1 MLVKKGEPP
10 ISAMHSCFL
19 LPKDQ
24 AGANISITA
33 DTINIIVGIKDLL
46 KPAGAAEVPAERVE
60 REVAVA
66 QNTRTPRLGNT
77 WQVGGGGGEGGEKLM
92 EKMRRRNSVC

>member
-33 DTINIIVGIKDLL
+33 DTINISVGIKDLL

-77 WQVGGGGGEGGEKLM
+77 WQVGGGEGGEESM
-92 EKMRRRNSVC
+92 EKMRRRNCV